1 MKPSRIKAQFPML
14 SLNIGYAPRSNP
26 SALKRLM
33 AKQSPMIVEID
44 YSYNEAVL
52 DIDLLSLSNGE
63 SLQVYS
69 QINLMAEKYR
79 SLLQQPIRRRN
90 RRQDIY
96 DLALLL
102 QGTPALDAEE
112 QVQLLSCL
120 LASARARSIEP
131 KPTSLR
137 DDSVRQ
143 MASKEYDLLQSEID
157 GALQPFEEAYQLV
170 TNFYEGLPWPAG

>member
-1 MKPSRIKAQFPML
+1 
-14 SLNIGYAPRSNP
+14 
-26 SALKRLM
+26 
-33 AKQSPMIVEID
+33 
-44 YSYNEAVL
+44 
-52 DIDLLSLSNGE
+52 
-63 SLQVYS
+63 
-69 QINLMAEKYR
+69 MAEKYR